1 MPGLPS
7 FNDLVK
13 AFKEN
18 VTATVMS
25 LLVIGISIMFTVNQK
40 TNESIK
46 NDLRAT
52 NKECVTEKFVLATQM
67 EQMRG
72 QIIDLTGAFKELK
85 GEMNTLRKLGI
96 VKE

>member
-1 MPGLPS
+1 MGLPS
-7 FNDLVK
+7 FDILFK

-25 LLVIGISIMFTVNQK
+25 LLVIGISIMFTINQK
-40 TNESIK
+40 TNSNIISEQRK
-46 NDLRAT
+46 A
-52 NKECVTEKFVLATQM
+52 NKDCVTEKFVLATQM

>member
-1 MPGLPS
+1 MGAKFDAL
-7 FNDLVK
+7 FK

-18 VTATVMS
+18 PAAAIMT
-25 LLVIGISIMFTVNQK
+25 LLVIGISVMFVINQK
-40 TNESIK
+40 TNEGVK
-46 NDLRAT
+46 DDLKKA
-52 NKECVTEKFVLATQM
+52 NKDCVTEKFVLATQM
-67 EQMRG
+67 DQMRG

>member
-1 MPGLPS
+1 MGAKFDAL
-7 FNDLVK
+7 FK
-13 AFKEN
+13 AFKDN
-18 VTATVMS
+18 PTAAIMT

-40 TNESIK
+40 TNESVK
-46 NDLRAT
+46 NDLRQA
-52 NKECVTEKFVLATQM
+52 NKDCATEKYIVQTQV
-67 EQMRG
+67 EQLRG

>member
-7 FNDLVK
+7 FDTLFK

-25 LLVIGISIMFTVNQK
+25 LLVIGISIMFTINQK
-40 TNESIK
+40 TNESVK
-46 NDLRAT
+46 KDLREA
-52 NKECVTEKFVLATQM
+52 NKNCATEKYIVQTQV
-67 EQMRG
+67 EQLRG
-72 QIIDLTGAFKELK
+72 EVINLTGAFKELK

>member
-25 LLVIGISIMFTVNQK
+25 LLVIGISIMFTINQK
-40 TNESIK
+40 SDASIK
-46 NDLRAT
+46 NDLRQA
-52 NKECVTEKFVLATQM
+52 NKDCATEKFVLATQM

>member
-1 MPGLPS
+1 MGAKFDAL
-7 FNDLVK
+7 FK

-18 VTATVMS
+18 PTAAIMT
-25 LLVIGISIMFTVNQK
+25 LLVIGISVMFVINQK
-40 TNESIK
+40 TNEGVK
-46 NDLRAT
+46 DDLKKA
-52 NKECVTEKFVLATQM
+52 NKDCVTEKFVLATQM
-67 EQMRG
+67 DQMRG

>member
-1 MPGLPS
+1 MGVKFDEL
-7 FNDLVK
+7 FK

-18 VTATVMS
+18 ATATIMT
-25 LLVIGISIMFTVNQK
+25 LLTIGISVMFTINQR
-40 TNESIK
+40 TSSNVISEQ
-46 NDLRAT
+46 RQA
-52 NKECVTEKFVLATQM
+52 NKDCVTEKFVLATQM
-67 EQMRG
+67 DQMRG

>member
-1 MPGLPS
+1 MGVN
-7 FNDLVK
+7 FDTVFK

-18 VTATVMS
+18 ATATIMT
-25 LLVIGISIMFTVNQK
+25 LLTIGISVMFTINQK
-40 TNESIK
+40 TSSNVINEQ
-46 NDLRAT
+46 RQA
-52 NKECVTEKFVLATQM
+52 NKDCVTEKFVLATQM
-67 EQMRG
+67 DQMRG

>member
-7 FNDLVK
+7 FDKLVK
-13 AFKEN
+13 AFKESP
-18 VTATVMS
+18 TAAIMS
-25 LLVIGISIMFTVNQK
+25 LLVIGISIMFTINQK
-40 TNESIK
+40 TNESVK
-46 NDLRAT
+46 KDLREA
-52 NKECVTEKFVLATQM
+52 NKNCATEKYIVQTQV
-67 EQMRG
+67 EQLRG

>member
-1 MPGLPS
+1 MPSLS
-7 FNDLVK
+7 FDTLFK

-25 LLVIGISIMFTVNQK
+25 LLVIGISIMFTINQK
-40 TNESIK
+40 TNNNVQ
-46 NDLRAT
+46 NDLKKT
-52 NKECVTEKFVLATQM
+52 NKECVTEKYVLATQM

>member
-7 FNDLVK
+7 FNDLFK

-25 LLVIGISIMFTVNQK
+25 LLVIGISIMFTINQK
-40 TNESIK
+40 TNAAIIK
-46 NDLRAT
+46 EQ
-52 NKECVTEKFVLATQM
+52 KEQTKDCVTEKYVVQTQM
-67 EQMRG
+67 EQLRG
-72 QIIDLTGAFKELK
+72 QVIDLTGAFKELK

>member
-1 MPGLPS
+1 MGAKFDAL
-7 FNDLVK
+7 FK
-13 AFKEN
+13 AFKDN
-18 VTATVMS
+18 PTAAIMT
-25 LLVIGISIMFTVNQK
+25 LLVIGISIMFTVNQR
-40 TNESIK
+40 TSESIK

-52 NKECVTEKFVLATQM
+52 NKECVTEKYILSTQM

>member
-40 TNESIK
+40 TNESVK
-46 NDLRAT
+46 KDLREA
-52 NKECVTEKFVLATQM
+52 NKNCATEKYIVQTQV
-67 EQMRG
+67 EQLRG
-72 QIIDLTGAFKELK
+72 EVINLTVAFKELK
-85 GEMNTLRKLGI
+85 GEMNTLRRLGI

>member
-1 MPGLPS
+1 MPGIS
-7 FNDLVK
+7 FDTLFK

-25 LLVIGISIMFTVNQK
+25 LLVIGISIMFTINQK
-40 TNESIK
+40 TNEGIK
-46 NDLRAT
+46 KDLRAA

-67 EQMRG
+67 DQMRG